1 MQKNTSLNSPFIPPL
16 YLATHEKRLF
26 DLDKY
31 PIINIPSCIK
41 NMSADHDSFFF
52 ILNTLIKKEF
62 PNERTAYSQAH
73 QQGKWGKIEKLA
85 HKMKGGAIY
94 TGLVKLQYAC
104 QHFEAYY
111 QSNQSLLLESLYQQ
125 IIHVMHETQIELEAL
140 VINHK
145 F

>member
-1 MQKNTSLNSPFIPPL
+1 
-16 YLATHEKRLF
+16 
-26 DLDKY
+26 
-31 PIINIPSCIK
+31 
-41 NMSADHDSFFF
+41 MSADHDSFFF

-125 IIHVMHETQIELEAL
+125 IIHVMHETQVELEAL